1 MFRKLQLKLIL
12 VYTSVLMAILLVSNI
27 LIYVS
32 LSSFN
37 ENRLADDIERILVDI
52 EGSEWTTPTYDENI
66 RPVEEDDEEEEH
78 NTPEP
83 TVTPSPNE
91 SIEDTK
97 NHEDDDSAEDDEDD
111 DDDESSH
118 PFLMTGRYLVMAN
131 GNLSNYISLVSSA
144 APNEPEQTTA
154 PDTGTVTFSD
164 NTELYIPNILNSFGF
179 YFIYSNDGELLEWK
193 SSDSNLLNKMYTISL
208 SLESG
213 NPPELIDLTGQGNGI
228 YLVVKRPIMVDG
240 RQMGY
245 YSIGE
250 DVSAAYDTLDNLRLI
265 MILVTIAGLFISIG
279 IGYLFAGRVIKP
291 IKEAYKTKENFIGD
305 ASHELRIPLSIILL
319 SLELLK
325 KRNDGHDPQNMELV
339 SDVEAETLNMKRLVE
354 NLLFIAR
361 TDSKSIEPKFET
373 VDLSKVLDN
382 NIEKFRTLR
391 PEKNLEYHKAFSDG
405 LTINGDSQMID
416 SMVSILI
423 DNAEKYNKTDGEIF
437 VEADVISRGKK
448 EFICMK
454 VRDTGIGIP
463 EKDLGRIFERFH
475 RQDRSRSRDI
485 PGYGLGLSMAKEIIQ
500 LHKGT
505 IDVKSQENE
514 GTEFTVMLPHMV

>member
-37 ENRLADDIERILVDI
+37 ETRLADDIERILVDI

-66 RPVEEDDEEEEH
+66 RPVEEDDDDEEH

-83 TVTPSPNE
+83 TQDSEPSE
-91 SIEDTK
+91 STDGIRDHEED
-97 NHEDDDSAEDDEDD
+97 EFEEDDE

-154 PDTGTVTFSD
+154 PDTGTVIFSD

-213 NPPELIDLTGQGNGI
+213 QPPELIDLTGQGNGI

-265 MILVTIAGLFISIG
+265 MILVTIVGLFISIG

-319 SLELLK
+319 SIELLK
-325 KRNDGHDPQNMELV
+325 KKNSGHDTQNMELV
-339 SDVEAETLNMKRLVE
+339 SDVEAEALNMKRLVE

-382 NIEKFRTLR
+382 NVEKFRTLR

-405 LTINGDSQMID
+405 LTIRGDSQMID

-437 VEADVISRGKK
+437 VEAYVMSKGKK
-448 EFICMK
+448 EFVCMK

-463 EKDLGRIFERFH
+463 KKDLERVFERFH